1 MHNTP
6 SGLIPSS
13 SPIPPPPSTSASKLP
28 RTSPQGQQKAL
39 LRDVL
44 IDIPKAR
51 LRCSKIIT

>member
-13 SPIPPPPSTSASKLP
+13 SPIPLPPSTSASKLP

-44 IDIPKAR
+44 NDIPKAR